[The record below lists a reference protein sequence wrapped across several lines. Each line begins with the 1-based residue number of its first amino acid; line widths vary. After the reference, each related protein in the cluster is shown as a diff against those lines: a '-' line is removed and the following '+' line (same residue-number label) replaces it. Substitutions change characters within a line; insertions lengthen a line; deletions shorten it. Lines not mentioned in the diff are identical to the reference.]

1 MAISAEFKILAGTLE
16 HENGVY
22 NGVEFGNS
30 NGRVMVT
37 SVTGMEIPPIRNN
50 NGDWSGR
57 DGGYMSSQLYSGRI
71 LTISGFY
78 WDDEASCAMYKQG
91 IYGTT
96 VREKLA
102 NAFTIRKLYPIFIS
116 FTNGRNFYTEGYLT
130 DFKMDYV
137 NYKTGNY
144 QATFY
149 CPDYALCIADIY
161 GDPSSIWRYSDLT
174 KEEPGG
180 HLVPEDLPVLFES
193 GSHAAVIDYK
203 GLIPG
208 WPTVTI
214 RGPVTNPV
222 VYNQATGQQ
231 FIMGTE
237 DDPFVLAQG
246 QTMTID
252 MENRQVTVGGKSRSM
267 YINELSEWI
276 NLIPG
281 KNRIYYTTFHE
292 SDNGK
297 ASITWR
303 DLVQGC

>member
-1 MAISAEFKILAGTLE
+1 MAISSEFKILAGYLE
-16 HENGVY
+16 QGSGVY
-22 NGVEFGNS
+22 TGVEFGNS
-30 NGRVMVT
+30 NGRVMIT

-71 LTISGFY
+71 ITISGFY
-78 WDDEASCAMYKQG
+78 WDDEASCAMYKAG

-116 FTNGRNFYTEGYLT
+116 FTNGRSYYTEGYLT

-144 QATFY
+144 QVTFY
-149 CPDYALCIADIY
+149 CPDYALAIADVY
-161 GDPSSIWRYSDLT
+161 GDASSIWRNAELT

-180 HLVPEDLPVLFES
+180 HLVPEDLPVLFQS
-193 GSHAAVIDYK
+193 GSHATVVDYK

-208 WPTVTI
+208 WPTITC

-222 VYNQATGQQ
+222 FYNQATGQQ
-231 FIMGTE
+231 FIMGSE
-237 DDPFVLAQG
+237 DDPFTLAAG

-281 KNRIYYTTFHE
+281 KNKIYYTSFSET
-292 SDNGK
+292 DNTK

-303 DLVQGC
+303 DLVQGV